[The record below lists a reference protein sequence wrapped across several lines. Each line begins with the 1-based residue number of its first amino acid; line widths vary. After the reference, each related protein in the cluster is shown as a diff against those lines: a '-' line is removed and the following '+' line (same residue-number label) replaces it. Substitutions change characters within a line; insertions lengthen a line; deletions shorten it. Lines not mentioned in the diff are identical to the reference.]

1 MLSRV
6 ATPISSFTEFYL
18 STTVS
23 SPPPSLPCHPRAAA
37 HNTPRNQNATQTGSH
52 GRAAATSVAGSY
64 KDNKQRASR
73 MGGYGHEH
81 GGRRAHGGQT
91 RATVAASTATR
102 VRQGAATHTPPSIRA
117 RRLHRHALAVR
128 CIRPE
133 AEAWSEDEP
142 WLGLGMAY
150 GSGSQIAT
158 GSLFAY
164 TCPPLRVGG
173 SRFALTSCFAL
184 GNSLPGLRPWTPFES
199 APCASV
205 HSP

>member
-64 KDNKQRASR
+64 KGNKQRASR

-91 RATVAASTATR
+91 RAVNGSRKYGDASTAGRSDLYPTIYTCKEAAQTR
-102 VRQGAATHTPPSIRA
+102 ARCALHTP
-117 RRLHRHALAVR
+117 
-128 CIRPE
+128 
-133 AEAWSEDEP
+133 
-142 WLGLGMAY
+142 
-150 GSGSQIAT
+150 
-158 GSLFAY
+158 
-164 TCPPLRVGG
+164 
-173 SRFALTSCFAL
+173 
-184 GNSLPGLRPWTPFES
+184 
-199 APCASV
+199 
-205 HSP
+205 